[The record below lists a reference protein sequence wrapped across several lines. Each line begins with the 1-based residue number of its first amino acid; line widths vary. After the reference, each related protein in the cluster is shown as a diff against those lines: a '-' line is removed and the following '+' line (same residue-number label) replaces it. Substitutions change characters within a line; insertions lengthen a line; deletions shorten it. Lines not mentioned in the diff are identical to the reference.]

1 MWRRSLIGA
10 EIVHADLL
18 NMESKQT
25 ISESH
30 IKAQQSL
37 AKIYS
42 SQTYLEGYGAFM
54 GIATVFSI
62 FDEK

>member
-1 MWRRSLIGA
+1 M
-10 EIVHADLL
+10 HADLL